1 MFGQEESKHS
11 LPRTRS
17 TKIKP
22 SSAVSI
28 IPGLELIPGLEF
40 IKCEPVRKK
49 TNNLGSDQVRHK
61 LACTV
66 TDES

>member
-28 IPGLELIPGLEF
+28 IPGLEF
-40 IKCEPVRKK
+40 IKCKPVRKK